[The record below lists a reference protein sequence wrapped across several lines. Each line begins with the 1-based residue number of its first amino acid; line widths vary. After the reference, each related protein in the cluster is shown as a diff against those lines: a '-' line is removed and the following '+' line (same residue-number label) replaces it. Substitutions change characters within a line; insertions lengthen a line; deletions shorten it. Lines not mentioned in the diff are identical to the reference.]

1 MISIKR
7 SNGTDPDFID
17 LVKKLDALLHELD
30 GEDHAFYAQFNKTN
44 LLQHT
49 VICYDDIIPIGC
61 GAIKEYSGSTMEI
74 KRMFV
79 LPEYRSKGIA
89 TAILRELES
98 WIVEL
103 NYFNSILETGKKQI
117 DAIALYK
124 KNKYKIIPNYGQYE
138 NIEDSIC
145 FEKNLI
151 DR

>member
-7 SNGTDPDFID
+7 SNGNDPDFIE
-17 LVKKLDALLHELD
+17 LVKKLDAFLHELD

-49 VICYDDIIPIGC
+49 VICYESIIPIGC
-61 GAIKEYSGSTMEI
+61 GAIKEYSRSSMEI

-89 TAILRELES
+89 TAILHELES
-98 WIVEL
+98 WISEL
-103 NYFNSILETGKKQI
+103 NNSKSILETGKKQV

-124 KNKYKIIPNYGQYE
+124 KNQYKIIPNYGQYE
-138 NIEDSIC
+138 NIVDSIC
-145 FEKNLI
+145 FEKNLTI
-151 DR
+151 I

>member
-1 MISIKR
+1 
-7 SNGTDPDFID
+7 
-17 LVKKLDALLHELD
+17 
-30 GEDHAFYAQFNKTN
+30 
-44 LLQHT
+44 
-49 VICYDDIIPIGC
+49 
-61 GAIKEYSGSTMEI
+61 MEI

-89 TAILRELES
+89 TAILHELES

-117 DAIALYK
+117 DAISLYK
-124 KNKYKIIPNYGQYE
+124 KNNYKIVPNYGQYE

-151 DR
+151 DL